1 MKYRIQACPPVPQGS
16 SCELPL
22 HRYCGVPFPGNVQPS
37 SSTHVMVSDASLDQ
51 THGMLAGNLELLGI
65 DGLMHNPRIVQEVW
79 LWVETRL

>member
-1 MKYRIQACPPVPQGS
+1 MNCLCTGTVESHFLGMYSPA
-16 SCELPL
+16 LL
-22 HRYCGVPFPGNVQPS
+22 H
-37 SSTHVMVSDASLDQ
+37 MVSDASLDQ